1 MLSLPTRLG
10 ALGLKMF
17 AETTENEHLD
27 STRITANLQAQILGT
42 NSNESRTRGEIKAER
57 EKRNQ
62 RKLLQ
67 FLATS
72 DEKTK

>member
-42 NSNESRTRGEIKAER
+42 SSNESRTRGEIKA
-57 EKRNQ
+57 
-62 RKLLQ
+62 
-67 FLATS
+67 
-72 DEKTK
+72 

>member
-1 MLSLPTRLG
+1 MRHKIIPAIICGHINDAGRVMLSLPTRLG

-42 NSNESRTRGEIKAER
+42 NSNESRTRGEIKA
-57 EKRNQ
+57 
-62 RKLLQ
+62 
-67 FLATS
+67 
-72 DEKTK
+72 